1 MKILDWYII
10 KKFLGTFFYTVVIF
24 SIVSVLINASE
35 MIGRFIAANLSA
47 RQVLVEYYFHFI
59 PWINGLLWPLFSLL
73 AVIYFTSRMASNSE
87 IISMLNA
94 GMKFSRIL
102 YPMLLAASF
111 IAILLWIGNNYVIPR
126 STKKKVEFESEYI
139 KRSNRKVLSHDL
151 HWFVSER
158 EKIYCRYYSIRDTTI
173 KTFRME
179 SFDDRGY
186 LEKVFKVK
194 NLKFVSPPS
203 TWRAEDYE
211 IREFIGDDEWQVDY
225 SRGSIDTSLALFPDD
240 FIRHSKKMEMMITPD
255 LKELI
260 RIENSRGLDNTRKY
274 AIELYRRTSDPFTV
288 IILTLIGASLA
299 SRKIRGG
306 LGFHLAAGIALGSI
320 FVVLS
325 KFTVTYATNLSLPPI
340 IGCWI
345 PNIVFGMLS
354 IYLFKSAQG

>member
-24 SIVSVLINASE
+24 SIVSVLINVSE
-35 MIGRFIAANLSA
+35 MVGRFIAANLTA
-47 RQVLVEYYFHFI
+47 KEVLVEYYFHFI

-73 AVIYFTSRMASNSE
+73 AVIYFTSRMARNSE

-102 YPMLLAASF
+102 YPMLFAASL
-111 IAILLWIGNNYVIPR
+111 IAILLWIGNNYIIPR
-126 STKKKVEFESEYI
+126 STKKKVDFESEYI

-151 HWFVSER
+151 HWFVSDN
-158 EKIYCRYYSIRDTTI
+158 EKVYCRYYSIRDSTV

-179 SFDDRGY
+179 TFDDKGRMM
-186 LEKVFKVK
+186 KVFKVK
-194 NLKFVSPPS
+194 TLKFIEQPS

-211 IREFIGDDEWQVDY
+211 IRRFVSNDEFIVEH
-225 SRGSIDTSLALFPDD
+225 SRGSIDTSIVLFPDD
-240 FIRHSKKMEMMITPD
+240 FIRHSKQMEMMITPD

-340 IGCWI
+340 LGCWA
-345 PNIVFGMLS
+345 PNIVFGLLS
-354 IYLFKSAQG
+354 IHLLRNAQG